1 MKIIASD
8 FDGTL
13 CFENKISEEDKLAIE
28 KFRSLGH
35 KFGIVTGRDIDNG
48 LIISRGNIFRP
59 DFTICCTGAIIMD
72 GDGKF
77 IYTKKAPAGDFFKDV
92 IRKAMEYRAVLFMI
106 SDGLIKF
113 NVDVWGK
120 NECDFTNL
128 KEFTQANTWF
138 KTVEEAGKFTDY
150 VNANFSKY
158 VSAHHNG
165 LGVDLPPPNIS
176 KVTGIKEY
184 ASRFDNPE
192 IYTVG
197 DNVND
202 IEMIKAFN
210 GFAVSNAVP
219 EVKKVAKRHC
229 NRIADLIETVLKE

>member
-1 MKIIASD
+1 M
-8 FDGTL
+8 
-13 CFENKISEEDKLAIE
+13 
-28 KFRSLGH
+28 
-35 KFGIVTGRDIDNG
+35 
-48 LIISRGNIFRP
+48 
-59 DFTICCTGAIIMD
+59 
-72 GDGKF
+72 
-77 IYTKKAPAGDFFKDV
+77 
-92 IRKAMEYRAVLFMI
+92 
-106 SDGLIKF
+106 
-113 NVDVWGK
+113 DVWGK

-138 KTVEEAGKFTDY
+138 MTVEEAGKFTDY

-210 GFAVSNAVP
+210 GFAVSNAVS